1 MCFCVFLLLLEIK
14 LQLVDEGDEIIN
26 ENFNKIILY
35 NFIESDCNLPRQLVL
50 DCSINNMWFPI
61 ISVDTLLM
69 IQPYFNEKL
78 LYSIKIVK
86 SDESGV
92 KSVQM
97 INKDTNVDISDS
109 ILKSGIGQR
118 LCSAMKTGINY
129 SLILKLLI
137 NFNLIYCELFL

>member
-1 MCFCVFLLLLEIK
+1 MYFNVFLLLLEIK

-26 ENFNKIILY
+26 ENFNKITLY

-50 DCSINNMWFPI
+50 DCSLSNMWFPI
-61 ISVDTLLM
+61 ISVDTLLL
-69 IQPYFNEKL
+69 IQPYFNKKI
-78 LYSIKIVK
+78 LYTVKIIK

-97 INKDTNVDISDS
+97 FNKNTNVDISDT

-118 LCSAMKTGINY
+118 LVSAMKTGINY
-129 SLILKLLI
+129 SLILNPLYYTL
-137 NFNLIYCELFL
+137 